1 MLKSKYILVLFA
13 LFISI
18 QNHFFDDTGKINN
31 QCGSVPQNQ
40 TIDNETQCLDN
51 KTINEEYRC
60 CYIKLEGIG
69 HPHCT
74 KLSKNTQKYITE
86 IKKEISESLDRNIEI
101 ICYTK
106 DGVIE

>member
-40 TIDNETQCLDN
+40 TIDNETQC
-51 KTINEEYRC
+51 
-60 CYIKLEGIG
+60 
-69 HPHCT
+69 
-74 KLSKNTQKYITE
+74 
-86 IKKEISESLDRNIEI
+86 
-101 ICYTK
+101 
-106 DGVIE
+106 

>member
-1 MLKSKYILVLFA
+1 MLKSTYIVLLFA

-18 QNHFFDDTGKINN
+18 QNHFFDDTSKVNN
-31 QCGSVPQNQ
+31 ECGSVPKNQ
-40 TIDNETQCLDN
+40 TIENETQCLDN
-51 KTINEEYRC
+51 ATIKEDSRC

-74 KLSKNTQKYITE
+74 KLSENTKKYITE

-106 DGVIE
+106 DGVKE